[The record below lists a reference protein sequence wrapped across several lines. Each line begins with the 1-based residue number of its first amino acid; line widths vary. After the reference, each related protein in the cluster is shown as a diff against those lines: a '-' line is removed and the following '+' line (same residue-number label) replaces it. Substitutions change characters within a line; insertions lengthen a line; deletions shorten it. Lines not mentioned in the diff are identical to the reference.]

1 MKLNTHLREGTMSH
15 LETEIYEQPQVI
27 GNLLE
32 SEAGHISD
40 IAEAIREFQPAFV
53 CIAARGTSD
62 NAARYAQYALGIH
75 ARMPVALAT
84 PSIHTLYNAA
94 PNLSQA
100 LVIGISQSGMAADV
114 TQVVSDARMQGAL
127 TLSITNNPNSPL
139 AQSAAHH
146 ISLHAG
152 EEISVAA
159 TKTYTAQLTV
169 IAMLVA
175 ALANNPTL
183 NADLLQLPAQI
194 TQTLELSSPVQ
205 EFAVRHADLESFA
218 ALGRAYNYCT
228 AIETCLKVQELC
240 YIIGQGYSEA
250 DFLHGPIAIVKPEF
264 PVIVI
269 APKGKSSANFA
280 TLLSKLRERSAATM
294 LITNDDNF
302 GEDVWVRLPE
312 ALPEWLSPIAAII
325 PGQLFGMH
333 LALAKGNPI
342 DKPKGLSKVTV
353 TM

>member
-1 MKLNTHLREGTMSH
+1 MSH
-15 LETEIYEQPQVI
+15 LENEIYEQPQII
-27 GNLLE
+27 GNLLD
-32 SEAGHISD
+32 SEADYIRD
-40 IAEAIREFQPAFV
+40 IADAIRAFNPAFV

-94 PNLSQA
+94 PDLSRA

-127 TLSITNNPNSPL
+127 TLSITNNPTSPL
-139 AQSAAHH
+139 AKSADHH
-146 ISLHAG
+146 IALHAG

-159 TKTYTAQLTV
+159 TKTYTAQLTA
-169 IAMLVA
+169 IAMLVS
-175 ALANNPTL
+175 ALANDPVL
-183 NADLLQLPAQI
+183 EADLLRLPDQVFE
-194 TQTLELSSPVQ
+194 TLELSTPVQ
-205 EFAVRHADLESFA
+205 EFAAQHADLESFA

-250 DFLHGPIAIVKPEF
+250 DFLHGPIAIVKAEF

-269 APKGKSSANFA
+269 APKGKSTANFG
-280 TLLSKLRERSAATM
+280 TLLSKLRDRNAATM
-294 LITNDDNF
+294 LITNDESF
-302 GEDVWVRLPE
+302 GENAWIKLPDT
-312 ALPEWLSPIAAII
+312 LPEWLSPIAAII

-342 DKPKGLSKVTV
+342 DKPKGLTKVTV

>member
-1 MKLNTHLREGTMSH
+1 MSH
-15 LETEIYEQPQVI
+15 LESEIYEQPQI
-27 GNLLE
+27 IRNLLV
-32 SEAGHISD
+32 SEADHIGD
-40 IAEAIREFQPAFV
+40 IAEAIRNFNPAFV

-94 PNLSQA
+94 PNLSRA

-127 TLSITNNPNSPL
+127 TLSITNNPASPL
-139 AQSAAHH
+139 AKSADHH
-146 ISLHAG
+146 IGLHAG

-175 ALANNPTL
+175 ALANDAAL
-183 NADLLQLPAQI
+183 NADLLRLPDQI
-194 TQTLELSSPVQ
+194 SQTLELSYPVQ
-205 EFAVRHADLESFA
+205 DFATRHASLESFA

-240 YIIGQGYSEA
+240 YIVGQGYSEA
-250 DFLHGPIAIVKPEF
+250 DFLHGPIAIVKPGF

-269 APKGKSSANFA
+269 APKGKSSANFGP
-280 TLLSKLRERSAATM
+280 LLSKLNERSAATL
-294 LITNDDNF
+294 LITNDGSF
-302 GEDVWVRLPE
+302 GEDVWVQLPD
-312 ALPEWLSPIAAII
+312 ALPEWLSPVAAII
-325 PGQLFGMH
+325 PGQLLGLH

>member
-1 MKLNTHLREGTMSH
+1 MSH
-15 LETEIYEQPQVI
+15 LESEIYEQPQVI
-27 GNLLE
+27 GRLLDSE
-32 SEAGHISD
+32 SDH
-40 IAEAIREFQPAFV
+40 IREIARIIHTFKPAFV

-94 PNLSQA
+94 PDLSRA

-114 TQVVSDARMQGAL
+114 TRVVSDARMQGAL
-127 TLSITNNPNSPL
+127 TLSVTNNPDSPL
-139 AQSAAHH
+139 AKSAEHH
-146 ISLHAG
+146 IALHAG

-175 ALANNPTL
+175 ALANDPVL
-183 NADLLQLPAQI
+183 DADLLRLTEQV
-194 TQTLELSSPVQ
+194 TQTLELAAPVQ
-205 EFAVRHADLESFA
+205 EFANRNVDLESFA

-240 YIIGQGYSEA
+240 YVIGQGYSEA

-264 PVIVI
+264 PVIVF
-269 APKGKSSANFA
+269 APRGKSSANFG
-280 TLLSKLRERSAATM
+280 TLLAKLRERSATTL
-294 LITNDDNF
+294 LITNDAGF
-302 GEDVWVRLPE
+302 GMDTWVRLPNT
-312 ALPEWLSPIAAII
+312 LPEWLSPIAAVL
-325 PGQLFGMH
+325 PGQLFGMY
-333 LALAKGNPI
+333 LALAKGNPV

-353 TM
+353 TL